1 LKVAEVRWQLQ
12 MRREAGDDEGAEQ
25 LKEEKFLY
33 RMWDLSQFMKV
44 LKQRFTQWFNKRHGR
59 KGTLWEDRFK
69 SVLVE
74 DGWTARVMAAYIDL
88 NPVRA
93 GMVEDPRRYRWSG
106 YGEAVAGR
114 KVAREGLQRMMFEYE
129 QMRGSEAVAAR
140 EVADWR
146 RVAAGY
152 RQILYMDGGEGP
164 ETEGSGGGG
173 ETGTRRRKGFTRK
186 EVEAVLAKGGKLS
199 EGEILGGRV
208 RYFIDGV
215 MVGTKEFVENSYRLS
230 RERFG
235 PKRTTGARRMR
246 GVESELH
253 TARALQVDALGS

>member
-1 LKVAEVRWQLQ
+1 MTRKIQPPSIRPTNGKSHLFDRWARAIVQSKL
-12 MRREAGDDEGAEQ
+12 GQ
-25 LKEEKFLY
+25 LKEGGLVV
-33 RMWDLSQFMKV
+33 D
-44 LKQRFTQWFNKRHGR
+44 
-59 KGTLWEDRFK
+59 DRSRQQLGQAFAAGA
-69 SVLVE
+69 SVPRITVS
-74 DGWTARVMAAYIDL
+74 
-88 NPVRA
+88 
-93 GMVEDPRRYRWSG
+93 DP
-106 YGEAVAGR
+106 
-114 KVAREGLQRMMFEYE
+114 
-129 QMRGSEAVAAR
+129 
-140 EVADWR
+140 
-146 RVAAGY
+146 AGY

-164 ETEGSGGGG
+164 ETEESGGGGG

-246 GVESELH
+246 GVETELH